1 MRTRNYK
8 HYVRKLHRYLGIFIG
23 IQFSLWTLGGLY
35 FSWTNLDEIHGD
47 HLHHTPAPI
56 VMTAA
61 LISPSE
67 ALSSNASECKSP
79 DLRSL
84 RIVSILGDTFY
95 AVMCDDGSARK
106 TSLLVS
112 VKDGRRRPPLNE
124 SEARTI
130 AAASMHEQRPI
141 KSVELITDE
150 TMGKHHEYR
159 EKPLPAWAVTFD
171 GPEEPTAYVAATDG
185 QIYAMRTTGWRVFD
199 FLWMLHTMDFAGR
212 DNINNYVLRA
222 FSVLGIS
229 TVMSGFLLFA
239 VSSKSIRRILQVNGK
254 R

>member
-1 MRTRNYK
+1 MKRRNYK
-8 HYVRKLHRYLGIFIG
+8 HYVRKSHRYLGIFIG
-23 IQFSLWTLGGLY
+23 IQFFLWTLGGLY

-47 HLHHTPAPI
+47 HLNHKSAPI
-56 VMTAA
+56 IETAA
-61 LISPSE
+61 MISPSE

-95 AVMCDDGSARK
+95 AVACDDSSGQK
-106 TSLLVS
+106 THLLIGT
-112 VKDGRRRPPLNE
+112 KDGKRRE
-124 SEARTI
+124 SLSESDARSV
-130 AAASMHEQRPI
+130 AAASMHEQRAI
-141 KSVELITDE
+141 KSVELVTDD
-150 TMGKHHEYR
+150 TMGRHHEYR
-159 EKPLPAWAVTFD
+159 EKPMPAWAVTFD

-185 QIYAMRTTGWRVFD
+185 QIHAMRTTGWRVFD

-222 FSVLGIS
+222 FSVLGIV

-239 VSSKSIRRILQVNGK
+239 VSSKSLRRILPVK
-254 R
+254 KVR